1 MSDKERF
8 PMRRTLIGLAAAG
21 ALLVAGCGGDD
32 DDSGTTA
39 GGDGGTSEFCEEFL
53 AYDQQFSENDDASE
67 DEVIAAIRS
76 LDPPEEIRQDFDTL
90 LEGLDELS
98 SIDTS
103 DPEASAEMQEQMAQY
118 TAASQNIQ
126 QFVDRECGGSDDTTA
141 DSSADTTASD
151 STVTSG

>member
-1 MSDKERF
+1 
-8 PMRRTLIGLAAAG
+8 MRRTLIGLGAAG
-21 ALLVAGCGGDD
+21 ALLVAGCGDD

-39 GGDGGTSEFCEEFL
+39 GGGDGDTAGFCEQFL
-53 AYDQQFSENDDASE
+53 AYDEQFSENDEATE
-67 DEVIAAIRS
+67 EEVIEAIRS
-76 LDPPEEIRQDFDTL
+76 LEPPEEIRGDFDTL

-103 DPEASAEMQEQMAQY
+103 DPEAAAGMQEQMAEY
-118 TAASQNIQ
+118 TGASQNIQ

-151 STVTSG
+151 PTVTSG

>member
-1 MSDKERF
+1 
-8 PMRRTLIGLAAAG
+8 MRRTLVGLAAAG

-39 GGDGGTSEFCEEFL
+39 GGGDGDTEDFCEQFL
-53 AYDQQFSENDDASE
+53 AYDEEFSENDEASE
-67 DEVIAAIRS
+67 EEVIDAIRS

-90 LEGLDELS
+90 LDGLDELA

-103 DPEASAEMQEQMAQY
+103 DPEAAAGLQEQMAEY
-118 TAASQNIQ
+118 TRASQNIQ

-141 DSSADTTASD
+141 ESSADTTASD
-151 STVTSG
+151 PTVTSG